1 MTVKKGWGR
10 TKKETT
16 GRKRQK
22 KQCKEEGDVRKGWE
36 DCEIQGQR
44 HMPTH
49 TQKEGTTKR
58 STEILPHPEELNYI
72 VHGQLLAGAIGF

>member
-1 MTVKKGWGR
+1 M
-10 TKKETT
+10 
-16 GRKRQK
+16 
-22 KQCKEEGDVRKGWE
+22 RKGWE

-49 TQKEGTTKR
+49 TEKEGTTKR
-58 STEILPHPEELNYI
+58 STEILPHPEELNYT